1 MLIKNQSGVKIRKNL
16 GLSDDK
22 LLIGLVTSGA
32 FAKRNVDLFIRAI
45 SKIDEKLKAKC
56 NFVIV
61 GRDPLEA
68 ELRKKADEL
77 GVDNLE
83 FIGLVD
89 NVEQF
94 FSAMI
99 FQFYQPNG
107 KSSDA

>member
-1 MLIKNQSGVKIRKNL
+1 M
-16 GLSDDK
+16 
-22 LLIGLVTSGA
+22 
-32 FAKRNVDLFIRAI
+32 
-45 SKIDEKLKAKC
+45 
-56 NFVIV
+56 

-94 FSAMI
+94 FSAMD